1 MCGIF
6 FSLSARGYVHP
17 DEETTQLLQNRGP
30 DSLKKHTLKLQRP
43 KRTGQNLEFTPSSLY
58 LTYVSTVL
66 ALRGDSLQAQPLVD
80 PTSQSVLC
88 WNGEAWKIHNNPL
101 QGNDAQRIFQ
111 LLLEAIQPSDSPDGL
126 LSSQTMESQY
136 LIKVADALGAISG
149 PFSFVFYDGYRQR
162 VFYGRDCL
170 GRRAL
175 LNGWDSAGNFK
186 ISSVCDGTFPNPF
199 EEVETD
205 GIHMIDAAGFFH
217 PPPAS
222 NASPSNDLHS
232 IFTVKKLGWKHE
244 ITPSAAG
251 NYIVNRIPPMNKCL
265 STIETGIPPLLRTE
279 SPAIQ
284 TLELKLRES
293 LKLRVSNIPEPPLY
307 SSHYRSKVA
316 VLFSGGLDC
325 TILARLAHDIL
336 PIDEPIDL
344 LNVAFEN
351 PRVAAAAASQASKS
365 TSALLSTYE
374 ACPDRI
380 TGRSSHAELQNI
392 CPDRPWR
399 FVAINIPYTETLN
412 HRETIRRLMRPQN
425 TEMDLSIACA
435 LYFASRGK
443 GEIANGTEHHRSIP
457 YTTTARVLLSGL
469 GADEVFAGYT
479 RHATAFNRYGFKALV
494 DEIALDVG
502 RLGKRNLG
510 RDDRVICHWGR
521 EARYPYLDE
530 DFLAWALACPV
541 WEKCGFGASPS
552 IPYGA
557 SDNIEELG
565 GGEQALEPGKRSLR
579 LLAWKLGMENV
590 ARERKRAIQ
599 FGSRTAKMESGRSKG
614 TQVLA

>member
-6 FSLSARGYVHP
+6 FSLSTKGYVHP
-17 DEETTQLLQNRGP
+17 DEETTQLLRNRGP
-30 DSLKKHTLKLQRP
+30 DSLNRHTIQLDRGVGP
-43 KRTGQNLEFTPSSLY
+43 NLDDDSASSLY
-58 LTYVSTVL
+58 LTCISAVL
-66 ALRGDSLQAQPLVD
+66 ALRGDRLQSQPLVD
-80 PTSQSVLC
+80 LASQSVLC
-88 WNGEAWKIHNNPL
+88 WNGEAWKIQNNPVR
-101 QGNDAQRIFQ
+101 GNDAQLIFQ
-111 LLLEAIQPSDSPDGL
+111 LLLKAIQPSDSPDGSL
-126 LSSQTMESQY
+126 PSQTKESEY
-136 LIKVADALGAISG
+136 LIKVAHAVGSISG
-149 PFSFVFYDGYRQR
+149 PFSFVFYDGYRHR

-175 LNGWDSAGNFK
+175 LSGWDNAGSFK
-186 ISSVCDGTFPNPF
+186 ISSVCDGTLPKHF

-205 GIHMIDAAGFFH
+205 GIHMIDLAGFFQA
-217 PPPAS
+217 PAS
-222 NASPSNDLHS
+222 NENLSNDLHS
-232 IFTVKKLGWKHE
+232 IFTVKRLGWKNE
-244 ITPSAAG
+244 IIPSTAG
-251 NYIVNRIPPMNKCL
+251 DYIVNQLPPMNKSL
-265 STIETGIPPLLRTE
+265 PTKGIAPLLRTE
-279 SPAIQ
+279 SPSIQ

-293 LKLRVSNIPEPPLY
+293 LQLRVGNIPEPPFY
-307 SSHYRSKVA
+307 SSQFRSKVG

-351 PRVAAAAASQASKS
+351 PRVAAAAATQASKS
-365 TSALLSTYE
+365 TFALMSPYE
-374 ACPDRI
+374 ACPDRM

-392 CPDRPWR
+392 CPGRPWR

-412 HRETIRRLMRPQN
+412 HREKIRRLMWPHN

-435 LYFASRGK
+435 LYFASRGE
-443 GEIANGTEHHRSIP
+443 GEITSDTDHHTRIP

-479 RHATAFNRYGFKALV
+479 RHATAFNRYGFQALV
-494 DEIALDVG
+494 NEIALDVG

-541 WEKCGFGASPS
+541 WEKCGFGVVPS
-552 IPYGA
+552 IPAGNH
-557 SDNIEELG
+557 DNTEELRK
-565 GGEQALEPGKRSLR
+565 GEQALDPGKRSLR

-590 ARERKRAIQ
+590 AREKKRAIQ

>member
-6 FSLSARGYVHP
+6 FSLSAREYVQP

-30 DSLKKHTLKLQRP
+30 DSFKRHTIQLHRP
-43 KRTGQNLEFTPSSLY
+43 KEAGQDPEDIPASLY
-58 LTYVSTVL
+58 LTYISTVL
-66 ALRGDSLQAQPLVD
+66 ALRGDHLQVQPLVD
-80 PTSQSVLC
+80 SASRSVLC
-88 WNGEAWKIHNNPL
+88 WNGEAWKIHNNPV
-101 QGNDAQRIFQ
+101 QGNDAQFVFQ
-111 LLLEAIQPSDSPDGL
+111 LLLKAVQPSKSPNGL
-126 LSSQTMESQY
+126 LPSQTAESQC
-136 LIKVADALGAISG
+136 LVKVAHTVGAISG
-149 PFSFVFYDGYRQR
+149 PFSFVFYDGYHQR
-162 VFYGRDCL
+162 VFYGRDRL

-175 LNGWDSAGNFK
+175 LSGWDSTGSFK
-186 ISSVCDGTFPNPF
+186 IASICDGTSSKHF

-205 GIHMIDAAGFFH
+205 GIHMIDLAGLFQTNGCNAT
-217 PPPAS
+217 PS
-222 NASPSNDLHS
+222 NALRS
-232 IFTVKKLGWKHE
+232 IFTIKTLDWRNE
-244 ITPSAAG
+244 INPSTEG
-251 NYIVNRIPPMNKCL
+251 DFIVSHLPPMNK
-265 STIETGIPPLLRTE
+265 SVFINGTPPLLQTN
-279 SPAIQ
+279 SPSIEK
-284 TLELKLRES
+284 LELKLRES
-293 LKLRVSNIPEPPLY
+293 LKLRLSNIPEPPLY

-325 TILARLAHDIL
+325 TILAKLAHDIL

-351 PRVAAAAASQASKS
+351 PRVAAAAAALTSKPTTAS
-365 TSALLSTYE
+365 LSIYE

-380 TGRSSHAELQNI
+380 TGRSSHMELQNI
-392 CPDRPWR
+392 CPERTWR
-399 FVAINIPYTETLN
+399 FVAINIPYTETLS
-412 HRETIRRLMRPQN
+412 HREKIRRLMRPHN

-435 LYFASRGK
+435 LYFASRGI
-443 GEIANGTEHHRSIP
+443 GEIRSDTDEHASIP

-479 RHATAFNRYGFKALV
+479 RHATAFNRHGFQGLV

-541 WEKCGFGASPS
+541 WEKCGFGALPLSPAGV
-552 IPYGA
+552 PG
-557 SDNIEELG
+557 NMEELG
-565 GGEQALEPGKRSLR
+565 GTEQSLEPGKRSLR
-579 LLAWKLGMENV
+579 LLAWKLGMKNV
-590 ARERKRAIQ
+590 AREKKRAIQ

-614 TQVLA
+614 TQILA

>member
-1 MCGIF
+1 MALVARQIF
-6 FSLSARGYVHP
+6 AEYCRHELGHTIQVQPSEEARP
-17 DEETTQLLQNRGP
+17 
-30 DSLKKHTLKLQRP
+30 
-43 KRTGQNLEFTPSSLY
+43 NLADIPSSLC
-58 LTYVSTVL
+58 LTYISTVL
-66 ALRGDSLQAQPLVD
+66 ALRGAHLQVQPFVDSD
-80 PTSQSVLC
+80 SRSVLC
-88 WNGEAWKIHNNPL
+88 WNGEAWKIQNNPV
-101 QGNDAQRIFQ
+101 QGNDAKCVFQ
-111 LLLEAIQPSDSPDGL
+111 LLLKAVQPPETQSGL
-126 LSSQTMESQY
+126 LPSQIMESQY
-136 LIKVADALGAISG
+136 LAKVVQAVGAISG

-162 VFYGRDCL
+162 VFYGRDRL

-175 LNGWDSAGNFK
+175 LSGWDITGSFK
-186 ISSVCDGTFPNPF
+186 ISSVCDGTSSKHF

-205 GIHMIDAAGFFH
+205 GIHMIDL
-217 PPPAS
+217 AS
-222 NASPSNDLHS
+222 LFQNTDCNTAPSDVLRSILTVKRLNWRNEIPSNTEGDFIATYL
-232 IFTVKKLGWKHE
+232 
-244 ITPSAAG
+244 
-251 NYIVNRIPPMNKCL
+251 PPINK
-265 STIETGIPPLLRTE
+265 SVFIREIPPLLQTN
-279 SPAIQ
+279 SPSIE

-293 LKLRVSNIPEPPLY
+293 LKLRLANIPEPPHY

-351 PRVAAAAASQASKS
+351 PRVIAAAAASTSKS
-365 TSALLSTYE
+365 TMTPLCTFE
-374 ACPDRI
+374 TCPDRI
-380 TGRSSHAELQNI
+380 TGRLSHTELQNI
-392 CPDRPWR
+392 CPGRPWR

-412 HRETIRRLMRPQN
+412 HREKVKRLMRPHN

-435 LYFASRGK
+435 LYFASRGR
-443 GEIANGTEHHRSIP
+443 GEITSDMDQHATIP

-469 GADEVFAGYT
+469 GADEIFAGYT
-479 RHATAFNRYGFKALV
+479 RHATAFKRHGLQGLV

-530 DFLAWALACPV
+530 DFLAWALACPI
-541 WEKCGFGASPS
+541 WEKCGFGALPPGSDSTPD
-552 IPYGA
+552 IMKEPGA
-557 SDNIEELG
+557 TEES
-565 GGEQALEPGKRSLR
+565 LEPGKRSLR

-590 ARERKRAIQ
+590 AREKKRAIQ

-614 TQVLA
+614 TQILE